1 MTTPRILFEIEDD
14 KSTTAIAMGDVT
26 GSGTSELCTGDRDG
40 VLRLY
45 DGSTAEMRFLA
56 QKDLEGSILSIKIAD
71 ANNDGRMEIVVGR
84 SLDPGEIPGES
95 GTLQVYRFA
104 PSGQFELLSEYP
116 IDKFITTVMVTDV
129 TGDEKNEIIVA
140 GSDSSLRVFQMD
152 TEDRITEYAKHQL
165 DNMPISIGICDVI
178 GDEIDEFVTGNL
190 DGSLRVFKVRDHS
203 IDEIEVLH
211 LQSPI
216 ISVRAGDLL
225 GDRKM
230 ELGVVTRDGTV
241 RVYRNEESKLDLF
254 TKLEGVNALSVVME
268 EINADHMDELIV
280 ATSDYK
286 VKFYNLHMAE
296 LQELASVNIGEKILA
311 LSVGDAGGD
320 DRKEVLVGISN
331 GPLRV
336 LQGLYQLIP
345 KFEIDAQAKTGTHLK
360 GKITVANITD
370 QPITGVTGKVYWFPK
385 DNLQVPDNQL
395 KYDINPGEAKTI
407 ELDLVPT
414 TEGTV
419 IIRPI
424 VLMWTDATGQI
435 KQITTPETAILVE
448 KGAAV
453 AAPAAMPSVS
463 LPTVIEPKPAVE
475 PEPSPFAPVDSTGV
489 GEVEKAKAAEIL
501 KITATEGSDE
511 SLREAEELLD
521 KLFGV
526 EEAGTPVIS
535 EVDEV
540 AAVMVETAPVVPPKV
555 IVEEVA
561 DESALVTEMR
571 ARTPKPPRPGTP
583 SDSYTYLFK
592 VMITGEGAVGK
603 TTLVNRYVTGV
614 FERDYKT
621 TIGSQF
627 AVKLTHISPP
637 EPEYAVGIKL
647 QCWDVAGQARFKAV
661 RKMYYSGAAGI
672 ILIFDVTRR
681 RSFTELSKW
690 VKEAD
695 ESIGVRVPI
704 IVVGNKTDLPD
715 RAVPS
720 AESKRWAE
728 DQGFLYMES
737 SAKTGEGVAD
747 MFTVLAEQMWREA
760 RKAAEAKKN
769 L

>member
-14 KSTTAIAMGDVT
+14 KSTTAIAMGDVS

-45 DGSTAEMRFLA
+45 DGSTAEIRFLA
-56 QKDLEGSILSIKIAD
+56 QKDLEGSILSLKIAD
-71 ANNDGRMEIVVGR
+71 ANNDGRMEIIVGR

-104 PSGQFELLSEYP
+104 PSGQFQLLAEYP
-116 IDKFITTVMVTDV
+116 VDRFITTAMVTDV

-152 TEDRITEYAKHQL
+152 ADDKITEYAKHQL
-165 DNMPISIGICDVI
+165 ENMPISIGVCDVI
-178 GDEIDEFVTGNL
+178 GDEIDEFVTGNI
-190 DGSLRVFKVRDHS
+190 DGSLRVFKVRDHT
-203 IDEIEVLH
+203 IEEIEVLQ
-211 LQSPI
+211 LPSPI
-216 ISVRAGDLL
+216 ISVKAGDIL

-268 EINADHMDELIV
+268 EINADHMDEMIV

-296 LQELASVNIGEKILA
+296 LQELASVNIGEKILSI
-311 LSVGDAGGD
+311 SVGDAGGD
-320 DRKEVLVGISN
+320 DRKEVLVGIAN

-345 KFEIDAQAKTGTHLK
+345 KFEIDAQAKAGTNLI
-360 GKITVANITD
+360 GKVTVANITS

-385 DNLQVPDNQL
+385 DNLQVSNNQL
-395 KYDINPGEAKTI
+395 KFDLNPGETKTI
-407 ELDLVPT
+407 QLDLVPT

-424 VLMWTDATGQI
+424 VLMWTDASGQV

-453 AAPAAMPSVS
+453 AAPAAIPSVS
-463 LPTVIEPKPAVE
+463 LP
-475 PEPSPFAPVDSTGV
+475 EPSAAIVEDLIDYAPAEGTGFA
-489 GEVEKAKAAEIL
+489 EVEKAKAAEIL
-501 KITATEGSDE
+501 KMTASEGSDE

-526 EEAGTPVIS
+526 EESGTVIS
-535 EVDEV
+535 EVEEV
-540 AAVMVETAPVVPPKV
+540 TAVMEQAAPPAPAPAQVV
-555 IVEEVA
+555 VEEIA

-571 ARTPKPPRPGTP
+571 ARTPKPPRPGAP

-592 VMITGEGAVGK
+592 VMVTGEGAVGK

-672 ILIFDVTRR
+672 ILVYDVTRR

-690 VKEAD
+690 IKEAD
-695 ESIGVRVPI
+695 ESIGLRVPI
-704 IVVGNKTDLPD
+704 VVVGNKTDLPD

-720 AESKRWAE
+720 AEAKRWAE

-737 SAKTGEGVAD
+737 SAKTGDGVAD
-747 MFTVLAEQMWREA
+747 MFTVLAEQMWRDA
-760 RKAAEAKKN
+760 KKATEAKKN
-769 L
+769 R